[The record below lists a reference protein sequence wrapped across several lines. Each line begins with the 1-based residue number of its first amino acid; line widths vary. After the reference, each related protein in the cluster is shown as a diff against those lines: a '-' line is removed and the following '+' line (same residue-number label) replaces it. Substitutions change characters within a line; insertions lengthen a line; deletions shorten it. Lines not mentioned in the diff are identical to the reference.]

1 MAVRPMMLFV
11 CEMNT
16 TTKVNVKTT
25 AYLLLG
31 LWLSIRLI
39 VRDRGVV
46 SVQPIPSFL
55 DFKNGRRHS

>member
-1 MAVRPMMLFV
+1 MMLFV
-11 CEMNT
+11 CEMFT
-16 TTKVNVKTT
+16 FVVVFVKTT

-39 VRDRGVV
+39 IRDRGVV